1 MSTCDWLAGDSQC
14 MELAPLRAHVHF
26 GEGDSR
32 VIAVFDPLLPG
43 EQRAGLEKWVIRKV
57 KVRLGNFRG
66 VETQCEVW
74 VERLNE

>member
-1 MSTCDWLAGDSQC
+1 LLADRLGMSERMGV
-14 MELAPLRAHVHF
+14 APLRAHVHF
-26 GEGDSR
+26 GDGDSR

-43 EQRAGLEKWVIRKV
+43 EQLAGLEKWVIRKV

-74 VERLNE
+74 VERLDE

>member
-1 MSTCDWLAGDSQC
+1 MAA
-14 MELAPLRAHVHF
+14 APFRAHVHF
-26 GEGDSR
+26 GDGDSR

-43 EQRAGLEKWVIRKV
+43 EQLAGLETWVIREV
-57 KVRLGNFRG
+57 EVRLGKFRG